1 MKRPQ
6 TKLMPDWADTI
17 ESLDIESERAYGV
30 AVDVA
35 FLKLLDT
42 IKEFE
47 KDWGIKLDDYLANLY
62 VDDGHVDEVTGMV
75 IKALKN
81 TATWRDIAEMLF
93 TADENRSVFILSD
106 NGHLYAVS
114 DEDFYDLRNKIVDH
128 LREYK

>member
-6 TKLMPDWADTI
+6 TKLMPDWADI
-17 ESLDIESERAYGV
+17 FESLDIESGMNSGV

-35 FLKLLDT
+35 FLKLLDA
-42 IKEFE
+42 IKEVE
-47 KDWGIKLDDYLANLY
+47 KDWGIKLDYLPDLY
-62 VDDGHVDEVTGMV
+62 VDDGHIDEVTGV
-75 IKALKN
+75 ITHALKN
-81 TATWRDIAEMLF
+81 TATWRDIAAMLS

-114 DEDFYDLRNKIVDH
+114 DEDFYSLRNQIVDH